1 MFENGFIVR
10 PALLV
15 CGPVV
20 VSIVVAVIIAVVR
33 VIIIAPSGTA

>member
-1 MFENGFIVR
+1 MFENGFIGR

-15 CGPVV
+15 YGPVV